1 MAYETG
7 GGVGGLVG
15 RAFGEAVMSVP
26 ALLDPVKVELPDPDP
41 DPDPDALELVFALL
55 SLIERGTAILK
66 NDFEQQVIEPTNR
79 GNRTVVR
86 NKKGVTNQFQQKTTT
101 YAVIIIKRRTR
112 HTKVIRPTRDR
123 GFSSRIALSVL

>member
-41 DPDPDALELVFALL
+41 DALELVFALL

-66 NDFEQQVIEPTNR
+66 NDFEQQVIEPMNR
-79 GNRTVVR
+79 GNGTVVR
-86 NKKGVTNQFQQKTTT
+86 NKKGVTNQSQEKTTT

>member
-41 DPDPDALELVFALL
+41 DPDALELVFALL
-55 SLIERGTAILK
+55 SLIERGTAMLK
-66 NDFEQQVIEPTNR
+66 NDFEQ
-79 GNRTVVR
+79 
-86 NKKGVTNQFQQKTTT
+86 
-101 YAVIIIKRRTR
+101 
-112 HTKVIRPTRDR
+112 
-123 GFSSRIALSVL
+123 